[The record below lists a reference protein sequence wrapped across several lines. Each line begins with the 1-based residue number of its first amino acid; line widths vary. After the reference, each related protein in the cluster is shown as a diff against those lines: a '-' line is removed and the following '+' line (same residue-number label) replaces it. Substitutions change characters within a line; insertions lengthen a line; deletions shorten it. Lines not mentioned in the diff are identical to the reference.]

1 MLDDKPYTIH
11 SDTRITL
18 GPIAREMAKMHGMSE
33 IEMARHLLAQEK
45 LRADGLT
52 QKQGEN

>member
-11 SDTRITL
+11 SPTKITL
-18 GPIAREMAKMHGMSE
+18 GPVAREMCKLHGMSE
-33 IEMARHLLAQEK
+33 VDMARHLLAQEK